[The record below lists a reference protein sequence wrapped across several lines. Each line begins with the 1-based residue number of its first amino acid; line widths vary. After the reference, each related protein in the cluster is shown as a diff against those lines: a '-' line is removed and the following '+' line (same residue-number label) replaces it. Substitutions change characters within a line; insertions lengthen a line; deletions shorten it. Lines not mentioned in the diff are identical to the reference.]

1 MCCTCHCASV
11 YVELKIDF
19 QVAVAEAGKLTR
31 EDAGARGRGGEED
44 EEARGGLPDAI
55 KLGMGDFIFYSVLV
69 GRAAMYD
76 MLTVFASYLAIVA
89 GLGATLILLAL
100 FRKALPAL
108 PISVALGV
116 SFYFLARIVLEPVLL
131 PLSVHLLYF

>member
-1 MCCTCHCASV
+1 VGLNDASPIR
-11 YVELKIDF
+11 LKSD
-19 QVAVAEAGKLTR
+19 VWLHDVVGGAE
-31 EDAGARGRGGEED
+31 EIEF
-44 EEARGGLPDAI
+44 GLPDAI

-89 GLGATLILLAL
+89 GLGATLLLLAL
-100 FRKALPAL
+100 SRKALPAL
-108 PISVALGV
+108 PFSIALGV
-116 SFYFLARIVLEPVLL
+116 AFYFLARLVLEPFVV

>member
-1 MCCTCHCASV
+1 MLLGVHW
-11 YVELKIDF
+11 
-19 QVAVAEAGKLTR
+19 LT
-31 EDAGARGRGGEED
+31 DAGGEED
-44 EEARGGLPDAI
+44 ADYGLPDAI

-89 GLGATLILLAL
+89 GLGATLLLLAL
-100 FRKALPAL
+100 TRKALPAL
-108 PISVALGV
+108 PISIALGV
-116 SFYFLARIVLEPVLL
+116 SFYFLSRFLLEPFVV